1 MGLLEAHSSRLIAR
15 SSWLDLNSPVA
26 TATATK
32 SAIRKAGLF
41 YFVWVMFS
49 YCTGGPFGLE
59 DMVTTSG
66 PGMTLVYLLVIPFF
80 WSIPVSLVSAEL
92 TTAMPV
98 EGGFYRWSR
107 AAFGDFWGF
116 LAGWWNWCASFLL
129 GAVYAVNFSD
139 YLGFYVPQLTG
150 WKHYLVSLL
159 VVALITWINVRGID
173 SVGKFATGLEI
184 FILLPVL
191 VLVAIGFAK
200 WQHNPFVPVIPP
212 HKPLF
217 SVFGVGLALGLWLYS
232 GYEQC
237 STVAEEVENPN
248 RSYPLALAIVVP
260 LSIAVYFLPT
270 LTSLAAL
277 GNWQSWHTGYLP
289 NAAQLVGGP
298 WLGSWMTIAAMITN
312 LSLLNATVLTST
324 RMPFA
329 MAEDGYLP
337 AALTGKHRR
346 YGTPW
351 IAILA
356 SGTIYG
362 LLALHSLTQLITIYN
377 WLRVATTVMTVLA
390 AWQLRRK
397 RPDLP
402 RAFVIPGGWLGLV
415 GAVLAVIVMSA
426 VALLGSDRY
435 GLRWGPV
442 ALAAGPVV
450 YWLVR
455 SVRKDPARAA

>member
-1 MGLLEAHSSRLIAR
+1 
-15 SSWLDLNSPVA
+15 VA

-289 NAAQLVGGP
+289 NAAQLVGGSLWQKMAIFP
-298 WLGSWMTIAAMITN
+298 PLSLASIAAT
-312 LSLLNATVLTST
+312 A
-324 RMPFA
+324 
-329 MAEDGYLP
+329 
-337 AALTGKHRR
+337 
-346 YGTPW
+346 
-351 IAILA
+351 
-356 SGTIYG
+356 
-362 LLALHSLTQLITIYN
+362 
-377 WLRVATTVMTVLA
+377 
-390 AWQLRRK
+390 
-397 RPDLP
+397 RP
-402 RAFVIPGGWLGLV
+402 
-415 GAVLAVIVMSA
+415 
-426 VALLGSDRY
+426 GS
-435 GLRWGPV
+435 P
-442 ALAAGPVV
+442 
-450 YWLVR
+450 
-455 SVRKDPARAA
+455 S